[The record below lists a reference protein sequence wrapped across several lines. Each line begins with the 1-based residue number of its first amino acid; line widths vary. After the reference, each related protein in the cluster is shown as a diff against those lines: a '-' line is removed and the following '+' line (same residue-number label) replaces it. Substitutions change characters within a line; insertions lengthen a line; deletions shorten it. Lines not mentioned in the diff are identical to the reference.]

1 MHKEPATKLVNDNL
15 DVDLRSKIPQ
25 NGAAVRK
32 VWFDQTPGCGSVLFF
47 VKENCSFAPG
57 FRLYENSTAV
67 IDGAVDF
74 IISVFECD
82 CVTAEQFISASV
94 VELECEFAFFSE
106 YRHRILESGCYH

>member
-15 DVDLRSKIPQ
+15 DVDLCSKIPQ

-32 VWFDQTPGCGSVLFF
+32 VWFDQTPGCGSALFF
-47 VKENCSFAPG
+47 VKEN
-57 FRLYENSTAV
+57 
-67 IDGAVDF
+67 GAVDF